1 MGGTRVGR
9 EKAITVRGRRFRL
22 KVETSSNAAD
32 YAKYDDLRETV
43 WGFPEDHLAGTR
55 NMMCESYLHEGSS
68 LFIGAYAEA
77 AGGGFGEGVS
87 PLAGFAY
94 GFVGVKDKGV
104 AFKALD
110 NLWFYAQYT
119 AVSPEYQGF
128 GLGTA
133 IKEFQGEVVRDDLG
147 VFEVVCTYDPLTG
160 VNAYRNIHHFGMR
173 VLDYRVATY
182 GEYGGLLNRL
192 DVPTDRFFMS
202 WDLRGGEK
210 RPALNLDDVRRDG
223 KEVLMV
229 ETVAVAGKTRTVEV
243 ERVRGVDL
251 GGDSPFWIVRIP
263 ADFYVLLRETDVPDS
278 EVRRIPLDWRM
289 ATREAFQGLFGR
301 GFRVVD
307 FVKVLG
313 LRSLN
318 AYLLRRT

>member
-1 MGGTRVGR
+1 
-9 EKAITVRGRRFRL
+9 
-22 KVETSSNAAD
+22 
-32 YAKYDDLRETV
+32 
-43 WGFPEDHLAGTR
+43 
-55 NMMCESYLHEGSS
+55 
-68 LFIGAYAEA
+68 
-77 AGGGFGEGVS
+77 
-87 PLAGFAY
+87 
-94 GFVGVKDKGV
+94 
-104 AFKALD
+104 
-110 NLWFYAQYT
+110 
-119 AVSPEYQGF
+119 
-128 GLGTA
+128 
-133 IKEFQGEVVRDDLG
+133 
-147 VFEVVCTYDPLTG
+147 
-160 VNAYRNIHHFGMR
+160 
-173 VLDYRVATY
+173 
-182 GEYGGLLNRL
+182 
-192 DVPTDRFFMS
+192 MS